1 MARATNIRITRQD
14 RTPQFLEQLQRLAR
28 QEVFIGMQG
37 DAELAMIAGVHEYGS
52 VKEKIP
58 ARSFIGV
65 GKKRARSAIT
75 KRIKA
80 GLKAIADGT
89 ETTQRLQHDIGEI
102 GKQKILE
109 RIAKMKKP
117 KLTARYAKEK
127 GNKKLLIDEDRLK
140 ESIMYKVGVRGSHG
154 Q

>member
-1 MARATNIRITRQD
+1 MARATNVRLSRRD
-14 RTPQFLEQLQRLAR
+14 RNPQFLAQLRRLAQ
-28 QEVFIGMQG
+28 QEIFIGMQG

-65 GKKRARSAIT
+65 GKKRARSAVT

-89 ETTQRLQHDIGEI
+89 ETTQQLQQDIGEI

-117 KLTARYAKEK
+117 KLTAKYAKSK

-140 ESIMYKVGVRGSHG
+140 ESITHKVGAKGSHG
-154 Q
+154 A